1 MEFIASVFN
10 LIGVV
15 WAKIPT
21 WGQYAAGIL
30 AISGVVFGAYKLVRS
45 VLRKAS
51 DWIERSQRRL
61 SEADFRRYASEFF
74 HLEVGAT
81 YHDMSSWPEANRLP
95 PMSLELRGQHRGGSH
110 REVDGKPVPTIPVFA
125 MVYVRDIA
133 LDDAPVAMLEAEEP
147 RPEIVLFHA
156 GSGAGTA
163 AGRNIRLATEDSL
176 PPGAHVLTG
185 RVEIVVK
192 RGAHSWREGAN
203 EEAPVILS
211 RQEAFRVTFEVPSR

>member
-1 MEFIASVFN
+1 MRRALEESLSDSGFGSLVARGLERQADV
-10 LIGVV
+10 
-15 WAKIPT
+15 A
-21 WGQYAAGIL
+21 L
-30 AISGVVFGAYKLVRS
+30 AWRGHYGSLLQVAY
-45 VLRKAS
+45 
-51 DWIERSQRRL
+51 SQRRL

-95 PMSLELRGQHRGGSH
+95 PVSLELRGQHRGGSH